1 MNNKTTGASLHNPVP
16 IGNVATPL
24 FAVLP
29 DPQTVFINRAARLRQ
44 LAAEH
49 QLGPYLNFLA
59 GVAEAQHRLQDGLPE
74 PEVPP
79 SDARE
84 RARQFNMPPIERARF
99 VAEPAFDTAFDRLLT
114 LAANIE
120 MPTQARA
127 ALEQVTQADMAGRD
141 AMLRAVLTDAVPAE
155 TFAHHAFVAAALQ
168 VHIARIAARLD
179 AAQLVAV
186 GDALCPACGSAPV
199 SSVVVGWP
207 QAANT
212 RYCACPLCQTWWH
225 YVRIRC
231 TCCGTTKSIGYME
244 IEGARNGVQAETCEE
259 CHGYVKI
266 LHQHN
271 YPQLDPMADDIAT
284 LGLDLLVREAGYRRG
299 AINPYLLGY

>member
-1 MNNKTTGASLHNPVP
+1 MSSKTTGASLHTPVP
-16 IGNVATPL
+16 IGSVANPL

-29 DPQTVFINRAARLRQ
+29 DPQTVFVNRAARLRQ

-59 GVAEAQHRLQDGLPE
+59 GIADAQHALQEGLPE

-79 SDARE
+79 PDARD
-84 RARQFNMPPIERARF
+84 RARQFNMPPIDRTRF
-99 VAEPAFDTAFDRLLT
+99 VAEPAFDATFDRLLA
-114 LAANIE
+114 LASSID
-120 MPTQARA
+120 MPPQARA
-127 ALEQVTQADMAGRD
+127 ALQQVTQADVAGRD
-141 AMLRAVLTDAVPAE
+141 AVVRAVLADAIPVE
-155 TFAHHAFVAAALQ
+155 TLAQHVFVAAALQ
-168 VHIARIAARLD
+168 VHMARVAARLD
-179 AAQLVAV
+179 ATQLVAV

-199 SSVVVGWP
+199 ASVVVGWP

-212 RYCACPLCQTWWH
+212 RYCACPMCQTWWH

-231 TCCGTTKSIGYME
+231 TCCGTTKGIGYKE
-244 IEGARNGVQAETCEE
+244 VEGAPTGVQAETCEE

-266 LHQHN
+266 LHQHK
-271 YPQLDPMADDIAT
+271 YPQLDPVADDVAT
-284 LGLDLLVREAGYRRG
+284 MGLDLLVREAGYRRG